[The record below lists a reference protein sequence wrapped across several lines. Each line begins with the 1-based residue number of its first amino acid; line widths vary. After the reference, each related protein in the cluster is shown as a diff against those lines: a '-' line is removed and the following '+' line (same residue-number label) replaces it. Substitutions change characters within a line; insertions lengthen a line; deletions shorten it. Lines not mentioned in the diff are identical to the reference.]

1 MLQLSWKRKL
11 ATVKDRKADVS
22 SASPSSERKI
32 KLQENERQRVSRGK
46 FRNFCFLNSYS
57 PPPPKKKKVVEFNLR
72 PAQYCINKNIW
83 PDQILYLGDFKMDV
97 IK

>member
-1 MLQLSWKRKL
+1 MWQILQLLFLKL
-11 ATVKDRKADVS
+11 
-22 SASPSSERKI
+22 
-32 KLQENERQRVSRGK
+32 L
-46 FRNFCFLNSYS
+46 L
-57 PPPPKKKKVVEFNLR
+57 PPPKKKKKKMDEFNLR

>member
-1 MLQLSWKRKL
+1 MWQILQILFLKL
-11 ATVKDRKADVS
+11 LL
-22 SASPSSERKI
+22 PPH
-32 KLQENERQRVSRGK
+32 
-46 FRNFCFLNSYS
+46 
-57 PPPPKKKKVVEFNLR
+57 PPPQKKKEMDEFNLR